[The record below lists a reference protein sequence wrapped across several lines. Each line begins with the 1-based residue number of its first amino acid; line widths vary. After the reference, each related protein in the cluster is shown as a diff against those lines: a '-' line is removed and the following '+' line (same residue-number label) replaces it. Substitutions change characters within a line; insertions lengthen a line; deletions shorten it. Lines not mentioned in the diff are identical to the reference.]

1 MKKIVVF
8 LLLILAACQ
17 SDKNKPNPFIEQ
29 DKMENILYDVS
40 VLYGIQST
48 NSFGR
53 DSVKQF
59 DMNSILNKYGVDS
72 LTFAENN
79 RYYVELKK
87 GVYYD
92 MQKRIIQRLETVK
105 TEIDSL
111 VGKDE
116 EKDLK
121 LEKVEITDSVLEAVP
136 IKESGKVVEKEIK
149 KKKPD
154 LKDGQRNQLLRQRVL
169 KLKEAKEKKELLEE
183 KPDETQIQSQ

>member
-59 DMNSILNKYGVDS
+59 DMNGILSKYGVDS

-136 IKESGKVVEKEIK
+136 IKESEKVMEKETK

>member
-1 MKKIVVF
+1 MKKIVVC

-59 DMNSILNKYGVDS
+59 DMNGILSKYGVDS

-105 TEIDSL
+105 TEI
-111 VGKDE
+111 
-116 EKDLK
+116 
-121 LEKVEITDSVLEAVP
+121 
-136 IKESGKVVEKEIK
+136 
-149 KKKPD
+149 
-154 LKDGQRNQLLRQRVL
+154 
-169 KLKEAKEKKELLEE
+169 
-183 KPDETQIQSQ
+183 